1 VPFPTIDGLRTLE
14 IGSPGEMRHR
24 LNQLILDGTKRATAG
39 LLAEYGKAQEPL
51 ESVGE
56 ILVLVDDDGEGIARM
71 MVTRTMTTSFAEV
84 PWEFAESEGEGDR
97 SIEEWREGHRRFWA
111 SEGDDVEDHTSVVLN
126 WFQLVDTPPT

>member
-1 VPFPTIDGLRTLE
+1 VRCAT
-14 IGSPGEMRHR
+14 GS
-24 LNQLILDGTKRATAG
+24 TSSFST
-39 LLAEYGKAQEPL
+39 AQEPL